1 VNIAAL
7 MINSGAIFR
16 FRLGE
21 DIDYSTIRDAQV
33 RFSDSPPSDREFENW
48 RKTNREILL
57 RGYPDKLSLLAIED
71 ALNTNTSCVKTEAN
85 TYGLISFAKHPV
97 SDNDER
103 YAIFIAGID
112 LCATLTVT
120 GKFFDLDFSQRPFGG
135 VVKINRVRR
144 RQWRWFEEPHFGEL
158 DPDPEEYWVTPP
170 YSADALLARLNGNR
184 RELIERLSADGNTL
198 TMAKIQDLF
207 KR

>member
-1 VNIAAL
+1 
-7 MINSGAIFR
+7 
-16 FRLGE
+16 
-21 DIDYSTIRDAQV
+21 
-33 RFSDSPPSDREFENW
+33 
-48 RKTNREILL
+48 
-57 RGYPDKLSLLAIED
+57 
-71 ALNTNTSCVKTEAN
+71 
-85 TYGLISFAKHPV
+85 
-97 SDNDER
+97 
-103 YAIFIAGID
+103 
-112 LCATLTVT
+112 VT